1 MTLENLCELIEL
13 QDEIKEQVFDKMKQM
28 DFAPLQEHILALTKP
43 GAIKAYIALSEIVG
57 DEFPS
62 IKMLCCYLRAAL
74 ITYENYQKLGI
85 DDEIYIETMKFFTR
99 FIGECVELRGALG
112 FDRAAWSQ
120 RHLNMSII
128 RIGAL
133 EYEFKTAEDNKV
145 VSIHIPSGAD
155 LSFDSLK
162 ASFVAARKFI
172 KEKMPEYAEAPFV
185 CGTWLLFDRLKE
197 FLRPESKILQFQS
210 CFDIEK
216 QYDTGGGSLSFIF
229 QKEDCSDYTALPEK
243 TSLQRKLKE
252 FLLSGGVIT
261 SGYGVVKEGIDQ
273 E

>member
-13 QDEIKEQVFDKMKQM
+13 QDEIKEQVFAEMKQM

-99 FIGECVELRGALG
+99 FIGECLERRGKLG

-120 RHLNMSII
+120 RHLNLSIV
-128 RIGAL
+128 RIGTL
-133 EYEFKTAEDNKV
+133 EYEFKDAEDKKV
-145 VSIHIPSGAD
+145 VSVHIPSGAD

-172 KEKMPEYAEAPFV
+172 KEKMPEFADAPFV
-185 CGTWLLFDRLKE
+185 CGTWLLFDRLKD
-197 FLRPESKILQFQS
+197 FLNPNSKILQFQS

-216 QYDTGGGSLSFIF
+216 QYETGGASLSFIF
-229 QKEDCSDYTALPEK
+229 QKADCSDYNALPEK